1 MTNEELVKLKLAYL
15 EVRIGEL
22 DDLNEKLNL
31 LAEEVSKN
39 GDWLSRV
46 SNALADI
53 RSDRSPRSATAE
65 RPARR

>member
-15 EVRIGEL
+15 EVRISEL
-22 DDLNEKLNL
+22 DDLAAKINL

>member
-1 MTNEELVKLKLAYL
+1 MTNEELVKLRLDYL

-39 GDWLSRV
+39 RDV
-46 SNALADI
+46 LAAI
-53 RSDRSPRSATAE
+53 RSDRSTAE
-65 RPARR
+65 RPTRR

>member
-1 MTNEELVKLKLAYL
+1 MTNEELVKLRLDYL

-39 GDWLSRV
+39 RD
-46 SNALADI
+46 ALAAI
-53 RSDRSPRSATAE
+53 RSDRSTAE
-65 RPARR
+65 RTARR

>member
-1 MTNEELVKLKLAYL
+1 LAYL

-31 LAEEVSKN
+31 LAAEVVKN
-39 GDWLSRV
+39 HDWLSRV
-46 SNALADI
+46 YNALADI
-53 RSDRSPRSATAE
+53 RSARSPRSATAE

>member
-1 MTNEELVKLKLAYL
+1 MTPEELLQLKLAYL
-15 EVRIGEL
+15 ELRVSEL

-31 LAEEVSKN
+31 LVEEVIKN
-39 GDWLSRV
+39 RDWLSRV

-53 RSDRSPRSATAE
+53 RSDRSTGE